1 MKITKK
7 ILKKIIAEEIQKEM
21 FFGKLDDIDAE
32 DAIKATPASVVSGLH
47 SKNKENH
54 YELAMSALEKI
65 EAGEIDE
72 ITDEEA
78 FALKQYAK
86 SME

>member
-1 MKITKK
+1 MIKVKIGKK
-7 ILKKIIAEEIQKEM
+7 LQKEM
-21 FFGKLDDIDAE
+21 FFGKLQDINAD
-32 DAIKATPASVVSGLH
+32 DAIEASRGSVVSGLH
-47 SKNKENH
+47 SKNKETH

-65 EAGEIDE
+65 EAGEVDQ